1 MRRDLFTCLT
11 GAVLALMGAVS
22 AAAGI
27 TVYEEGDKKLDI
39 GGRVQI
45 QYLNFETDGAS
56 PTGPLGGDEDF
67 DDIFFRRLRLYIA
80 GTVTRD

>member
-11 GAVLALMGAVS
+11 GAVLALVGAVP

-27 TVYEEGDKKLDI
+27 TVYEEGDKKLEI

-56 PTGPLGGDEDF
+56 PTGPDRRTNLDDHPVGGPVQHG
-67 DDIFFRRLRLYIA
+67 RVR
-80 GTVTRD
+80 GT